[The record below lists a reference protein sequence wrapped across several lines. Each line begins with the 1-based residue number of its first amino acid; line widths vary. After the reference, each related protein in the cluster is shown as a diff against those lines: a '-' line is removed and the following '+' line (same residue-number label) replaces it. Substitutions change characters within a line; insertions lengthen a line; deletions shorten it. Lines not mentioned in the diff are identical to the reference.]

1 MVDGYSG
8 VPGLHIG
15 RVDIGLTTGLCPT
28 SGAKLHLFRLD
39 EEQRQHV
46 HDTLLAM
53 ARSSYQEF
61 TKNRQKSDE
70 EDQDYGFRQ
79 LSRFSEWLE

>member
-15 RVDIGLTTGLCPT
+15 RVDIGLTAGLCPT
-28 SGAKLHLFRLD
+28 SGAKLRLFRLD

-46 HDTLLAM
+46 
-53 ARSSYQEF
+53 QE
-61 TKNRQKSDE
+61 TRC
-70 EDQDYGFRQ
+70 
-79 LSRFSEWLE
+79 